1 MVAAR
6 KLVVAGAKVL
16 TDFAAEPEL
25 KDILIEN
32 GRIAA
37 ITSAQQEPQ
46 PDAKLLDGR
55 GKLVIPGLV
64 NAHYHSH
71 DVLARGMFEDIPL
84 EAWIA
89 LAILPSTR
97 TLTRQEARLRT
108 LLGAI
113 DCLRNGI
120 TTVQDMLGC
129 GPGSEEQVE
138 AVIEA
143 YNEVGIR
150 CVLGLQVGNRA
161 AIDCLPG
168 IRDRLPAELAPALA
182 AGAPEVRQILDF
194 VAAPLARP
202 AGRRLS
208 FAIAP
213 GSPQRCTFDLLA
225 GLAELSVRH
234 RLPIVTH
241 VNESKLQVF
250 LARELYAR
258 YGGSVLDYLHAAGA
272 LNNSLCIAHGIW
284 LSAAEIDRI
293 ASAGASVATCPTS
306 NLKLKNGVAPLRM
319 LKQAGVRLALGADN
333 TSAGDAQSIFEAMK
347 LVCNMSAGKS
357 AAPSTFLAA
366 DALAMA
372 TAAGAHA
379 IGLSGESSHTET
391 GKIRTGKVEV
401 GMAADL
407 ALLDLSDPSYL
418 PLNDAVRQIV
428 YCESGRGVHSV
439 IVDGEVVVEDRRI
452 KTVDHGTL
460 LAEVADLHKTFAV
473 DCKAHAARM
482 APVLPYILDT
492 VRAHAKLGLTF
503 DRWPGA
509 DDRLAADGG

>member
-1 MVAAR
+1 MAAAR

-16 TDFAAEPEL
+16 TDFAAAPEL

-37 ITSAQQEPQ
+37 ITSAHEEPQ
-46 PDAKLLDGR
+46 PDARLLDGR
-55 GKLVIPGLV
+55 GKLVIPGFV

-84 EAWIA
+84 ELWIA
-89 LAILPSTR
+89 LAILPPTR
-97 TLTRQEARLRT
+97 VLTADEVRLRT

-143 YNEVGIR
+143 YKEVGIR

-168 IRDRLPAELAPALA
+168 IRDRLPAELASALA
-182 AGAPEVRQILDF
+182 ARAPDVGRILDF

-202 AGRRLS
+202 SGGRLS

-272 LNNSLCIAHGIW
+272 LNERLCMAHGIW

-293 ASAGASVATCPTS
+293 ASVGASVATCPTS
-306 NLKLKNGVAPLRM
+306 NLKLKNGVAPLRT

-333 TSAGDAQSIFEAMK
+333 TSAGDAQSLFEAMK
-347 LVCNMSAGKS
+347 LVCNMSAGKGH
-357 AAPSTFLAA
+357 APSTFLAA

-372 TAAGAHA
+372 TAAGAQA
-379 IGLSGESSHTET
+379 IGLSRKSSNTET
-391 GKIRTGKVEV
+391 GKIEV

-428 YCESGRGVHSV
+428 YCESGRSVHSV

-460 LAEVADLHKTFAV
+460 LAEVADLDKTFAM

-482 APVLPYILDT
+482 APMLPYILDT

>member
-1 MVAAR
+1 MAAAR

-16 TDFAAEPEL
+16 TDFAAAPEL

-37 ITSAQQEPQ
+37 ITSAHEEPQ
-46 PDAKLLDGR
+46 PDARLLDGR

-182 AGAPEVRQILDF
+182 AAPEVRRILDF

-213 GSPQRCTFDLLA
+213 GSPPRCTFALLA

-272 LNNSLCIAHGIW
+272 LNERLCMAHGIW

-293 ASAGASVATCPTS
+293 ALVGASVATCPTS
-306 NLKLKNGVAPLRM
+306 NLKLKNGVAPLRT

-379 IGLSGESSHTET
+379 I
-391 GKIRTGKVEV
+391 
-401 GMAADL
+401 
-407 ALLDLSDPSYL
+407 
-418 PLNDAVRQIV
+418 
-428 YCESGRGVHSV
+428 
-439 IVDGEVVVEDRRI
+439 
-452 KTVDHGTL
+452 
-460 LAEVADLHKTFAV
+460 
-473 DCKAHAARM
+473 
-482 APVLPYILDT
+482 
-492 VRAHAKLGLTF
+492 
-503 DRWPGA
+503 
-509 DDRLAADGG
+509 